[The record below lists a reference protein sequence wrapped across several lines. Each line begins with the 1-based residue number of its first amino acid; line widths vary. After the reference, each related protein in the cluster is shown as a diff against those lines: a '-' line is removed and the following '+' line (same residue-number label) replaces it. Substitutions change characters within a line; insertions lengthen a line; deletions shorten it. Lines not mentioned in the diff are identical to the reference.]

1 MAAFG
6 QHRSFNVIEAGR
18 ESCGYLMLVWV
29 AVSRGAG

>member
-1 MAAFG
+1 
-6 QHRSFNVIEAGR
+6 VIEAGR